1 MEDKFNYIN
10 EHIARKAKEQGL
22 KSIEELTKLLDY
34 LDNNSNYDYNQL
46 KRAIAESVT
55 IIDTKLLKLIYE
67 KFPKLDDLKEL

>member
-1 MEDKFNYIN
+1 MN